1 MAYFTVEKRPR
12 SDGTVRY
19 RCVVGVKENGKYLH
33 RESKT
38 FSKQSLAKSWG
49 AKRVVFLEEHGI
61 PEATAAGL
69 QKAPCTLK
77 DLIERYLKHP
87 DITMQVSKRETLT
100 RLMKDDVSDIP
111 IDEITSKHLIDY
123 CQHRKHQGRA
133 PKTIS
138 NEISFIATVMKA
150 AKPIFGIEVNL
161 TPLEEAKVWLKQFRI
176 IGPSQ
181 RRSRRPTR
189 KEFELILIGL
199 KEKAKTA
206 YSAAPFDDIFLLSVL
221 TCARIGEI
229 CRIRWDDID
238 EQQKAVL
245 VRDRKDPRKKIGNHM
260 LIPLLGDAWDIVQ
273 RQPRKD
279 ERIFPYRARSITQ
292 TYRQVRDELGI
303 EDLRYHDLK
312 REGASRLFEAGFSI
326 EEVAQVTGHR
336 SLATLWQVYTELFP
350 KTLHEKFKLLTNK
363 SNHMSM
369 EKDISGK

>member
-61 PEATAAGL
+61 PVVSGASSK
-69 QKAPCTLK
+69 QAPCTLQA
-77 DLIERYLKHP
+77 LIEHYLKHP
-87 DITMQVSKRETLT
+87 EITMQVSKRETLT
-100 RLMKDDVSDIP
+100 RLMKADVSDIA

-123 CQHRKHQGRA
+123 CQHRKQQGRA

-138 NEISFIATVMKA
+138 NEISFIATVLKSA
-150 AKPIFGIEVNL
+150 RPVFGIEVNL

-189 KEFELILIGL
+189 DEFELILNGL

-229 CRIRWDDID
+229 CRIRWDDVD
-238 EQQKAVL
+238 EKQKAVL

-273 RQPRKD
+273 RQPKKN

-336 SLATLWQVYTELFP
+336 SLSTLWQVYTELFP

-363 SNHMSM
+363 SNQMCM
-369 EKDISGK
+369 ENEPAGK

>member
-1 MAYFTVEKRPR
+1 MAYFSIEKRPR
-12 SDGTVRY
+12 SDGSVRY
-19 RCVVGVKENGKYLH
+19 RCVVGVKEHGKYLH

-38 FSKQSLAKSWG
+38 FSKLSLAKSWG
-49 AKRVVFLEEHGI
+49 AKRVIFLEEHGL
-61 PEATAAGL
+61 PDTSSSAAKKDP
-69 QKAPCTLK
+69 QTLK
-77 DLIERYLKHP
+77 GIIDRYLNHP
-87 DITMQVSKRETLT
+87 EIIMQVSKRETLA
-100 RLMKDDVSDIP
+100 RLMNADVSDIA
-111 IDEITSKHLIDY
+111 IDEITSKHFIDY
-123 CQHRKHQGRA
+123 CQHRKQQGRS

-150 AKPIFGIEVNL
+150 AKPIFGFEVNL
-161 TPLEEAKVWLKQFRI
+161 APLEEAKVWLNQLRI

-189 KEFELILIGL
+189 EEFEMILNGL

-206 YSAAPFDDIFLLSVL
+206 YSEAPFDDIFLLSVL

-229 CRIRWDDID
+229 CRIRWDDVD
-238 EQQKAVL
+238 EYQKAVL

-273 RQPRKD
+273 RQPKKD

-350 KTLHEKFKLLTNK
+350 KSLHERLAQLQLSRIPSLNA
-363 SNHMSM
+363 
-369 EKDISGK
+369 DD

>member
-12 SDGTVRY
+12 TDGTVRY
-19 RCVVGVKENGKYLH
+19 RCVVGVKENGRYLH

-61 PEATAAGL
+61 PEISGTPSE
-69 QKAPCTLK
+69 QAPYTLK
-77 DLIERYLKHP
+77 TLIEHYLKHP
-87 DITMQVSKRETLT
+87 EITMQISKRETLT
-100 RLMKDDVSDIP
+100 RLMKDDVSDIA

-123 CQHRKHQGRA
+123 CQHRKQQGRA

-138 NEISFIATVMKA
+138 NEISFIATVLKSA
-150 AKPIFGIEVNL
+150 RPVFGIEVNL

-189 KEFELILIGL
+189 DEFELILNGL

-229 CRIRWDDID
+229 CRIRWDDVD
-238 EQQKAVL
+238 EKQKAVL

-273 RQPRKD
+273 RQPKKN

-336 SLATLWQVYTELFP
+336 SLSTLWQVYTELFP
-350 KTLHEKFKLLTNK
+350 KTLHEKFTLLTNK
-363 SNHMSM
+363 SNQMCM
-369 EKDISGK
+369 ENEPAGK

>member
-1 MAYFTVEKRPR
+1 MAYFTLEKRAR

-61 PEATAAGL
+61 PEDSGSASK
-69 QKAPCTLK
+69 QAPYTLK
-77 DLIERYLKHP
+77 VLIEHYLKHP
-87 DITMQVSKRETLT
+87 EIIMQVSKRETLT
-100 RLMKDDVSDIP
+100 RLMKDDVSDIA

-123 CQHRKHQGRA
+123 CQHRKQQGRA

-138 NEISFIATVMKA
+138 NEISFIATVLKSA
-150 AKPIFGIEVNL
+150 RPVFGIEVNL

-189 KEFELILIGL
+189 DEFELILNGL

-229 CRIRWDDID
+229 CRIRWDDVD
-238 EQQKAVL
+238 EK
-245 VRDRKDPRKKIGNHM
+245 
-260 LIPLLGDAWDIVQ
+260 
-273 RQPRKD
+273 
-279 ERIFPYRARSITQ
+279 
-292 TYRQVRDELGI
+292 
-303 EDLRYHDLK
+303 
-312 REGASRLFEAGFSI
+312 
-326 EEVAQVTGHR
+326 
-336 SLATLWQVYTELFP
+336 
-350 KTLHEKFKLLTNK
+350 
-363 SNHMSM
+363 
-369 EKDISGK
+369 